1 MILGQTVEYVQY
13 LCSDK
18 QAFYNLVEEA
28 LALIEKAEKPEKDD
42 NVKVDLELFAQE
54 KEPLDVEDIVF
65 E

>member
-28 LALIEKAEKPEKDD
+28 LALIEKAEKAEKPAEKAEKDD
-42 NVKVDLELFAQE
+42 KVKVDLELFA
-54 KEPLDVEDIVF
+54 
-65 E
+65 

>member
-28 LALIEKAEKPEKDD
+28 LALIEKAEKVEKVEKVEKPEKDD
-42 NVKVDLELFAQE
+42 NVKVDLELFA
-54 KEPLDVEDIVF
+54 
-65 E
+65 

>member
-28 LALIEKAEKPEKDD
+28 LALIEKAEKAETP
-42 NVKVDLELFAQE
+42 
-54 KEPLDVEDIVF
+54 
-65 E
+65 

>member
-42 NVKVDLELFAQE
+42 KVKVDLELFA
-54 KEPLDVEDIVF
+54 
-65 E
+65 